1 MVAVMLSSIRPQAF
15 LTRIIGAL
23 LLAGCGT
30 LQLGYN
36 NAVTLSYW
44 WLDSYVDFTEAQTA
58 QARDALA
65 ALHAWHRR
73 DELPAY
79 SALLRQAQTLAG
91 SQVSAQQVC
100 ALVPP
105 IDAALLRLGEQAA
118 SGISAL
124 IPSLRP
130 EQLQHMAQQFDKHN
144 RKWREEW
151 LDLAPAELQA
161 HRLKRAMERAE
172 TFYGRLEKHQWLL
185 LQQGIRAAPYD
196 ARLSYR
202 ERLRRQQDI
211 LQILQEHSSGPARPA
226 HLKAEVLALI
236 ERSLHSPDPAYRR
249 QLEATTAA
257 SCRMIAALHNSASAT
272 QRQKLLET
280 LRDYETDLLT
290 LANAR

>member
-1 MVAVMLSSIRPQAF
+1 MLSSIRPRAF
-15 LTRIIGAL
+15 LTRIIGSLLPL
-23 LLAGCGT
+23 LLAGCST

-36 NAVTLSYW
+36 NAATLSYW
-44 WLDSYVDFTEAQTA
+44 WLDSYVNFTEAQTA

-65 ALHAWHRR
+65 ALHAWHRQE
-73 DELPAY
+73 ELPAY
-79 SALLRQAQTLAG
+79 VALLRGLQTQAG
-91 SQVSAQQVC
+91 GNVSAPQVC
-100 ALVPP
+100 ALRPP
-105 IDAALLRLGEQAA
+105 VDAALRRLGEQAA
-118 SGISAL
+118 SGISAMV
-124 IPSLRP
+124 PTLRP
-130 EQLQHMAQQFDKHN
+130 EQLQHLVQHFDKHN
-144 RKWREEW
+144 RKWRAEW
-151 LDLAPAELQA
+151 LDLAPDELQA
-161 HRLKRAMERAE
+161 LRLKRAVERAE

-185 LQQGIRAAPYD
+185 LQQGIRASPYD

-211 LQILQEHSSGPARPA
+211 LQILQEHSSGTARPA

-236 ERSLHSPDPAYRR
+236 ERSLHSPNPAYRS
-249 QLEATTAA
+249 QFEAATAA

>member
-1 MVAVMLSSIRPQAF
+1 MLSSIRPRAF
-15 LTRIIGAL
+15 LPRIIGALLPL

-44 WLDSYVDFTEAQTA
+44 WLDSYVDFTEAQTT

-105 IDAALLRLGEQAA
+105 IDAALRRLGEQTA
-118 SGISAL
+118 SGLSPL

-144 RKWREEW
+144 QKWREEW
-151 LDLAPAELQA
+151 LDITPAELQA
-161 HRLKRAMERAE
+161 RRLKRAVERAE
-172 TFYGRLEKHQWLL
+172 TYYGRLEHHQLAL
-185 LQQGIRAAPYD
+185 LQQNLHASPYD
-196 ARLSYR
+196 ARLGYR

-211 LQILQEHSSGPARPA
+211 LRTLQEHGSGPVRPA

-249 QLEATTAA
+249 QFEATTAA
-257 SCRMIAALHNSASAT
+257 NCRLIAALHNSASAT
-272 QRQKLLET
+272 QRQKLQET
-280 LRDYETDLLT
+280 LRDYDADLRA
-290 LANAR
+290 LAAIR